1 MHTDLNLLKVFV
13 VVATAENFRV
23 AADRLGVSRSAVSQA
38 IRRLEDELGSSLVQ
52 RTTRSVRLTEAG
64 EPATAGRRPP
74 GRSAGR
80 PGRR

>member
-38 IRRLEDELGSSLVQ
+38 IRVWK
-52 RTTRSVRLTEAG
+52 TNWAVRWCSAP
-64 EPATAGRRPP
+64 PAAC
-74 GRSAGR
+74 A
-80 PGRR
+80 